1 MVTPLVVANINFTN
15 RQNICALYVA
25 QTKKREVTTR
35 SRVFAVPKR
44 LTNRIAVIY
53 FSPTKGEKRL
63 GEVMRFGQTALLA
76 GLSLV
81 LMQPALAG
89 GWNEQCDWFE
99 NAAIGTRCAQSW
111 SFSTGLSYDWYG
123 YKSSGLSGVNSV
135 DEQYFPSFALA
146 VTPNSWLT
154 LSYTSD
160 YGFDNHSWTF
170 SDGSH
175 GSSSLSYAYRQILEA
190 NANVIDTGP
199 GSQRYVVNVYGGGAI
214 VPAHDGY
221 DEQTGVFGGLVA
233 NGQWR
238 LGSSGFSI
246 DGRAQ
251 LEIDERAGGYSNGV
265 SPSNVFVYPYA
276 QLLLSNDKAGI
287 AAGPVLHSAQ
297 WLSTSLSGGVGS
309 QSDYYALGGTAIAQ
323 PFRSSQSPLLNGIIL
338 QATATESLGQAGM
351 VPSSV
356 AKTSEVDV
364 SGTVSFHFRY

>member
-1 MVTPLVVANINFTN
+1 M
-15 RQNICALYVA
+15 
-25 QTKKREVTTR
+25 
-35 SRVFAVPKR
+35 
-44 LTNRIAVIY
+44 
-53 FSPTKGEKRL
+53 KGGTWL
-63 GEVMRFGQTALLA
+63 GDVMRFGQTARLV

-81 LMQPALAG
+81 LVGPAQAG
-89 GWNEQCDWFE
+89 GWTESCDWFE
-99 NAAIGTRCAQSW
+99 NSLVGTRCAQSW
-111 SFSTGLSYDWYG
+111 SFGTGLSYDWYG

-135 DEQYFPSFALA
+135 DDQYFPSFALA

-154 LSYTSD
+154 LSYTSE

-175 GSSSLSYAYRQILEA
+175 GSRSLSYAYRQILEA
-190 NANVIDTGP
+190 NANLIDTGP
-199 GSQRYVVNVYGGGAI
+199 GAQRYVVNVYGGGHI

-251 LEIDERAGGYSNGV
+251 VEIDERAGGYSNGV

-287 AAGPVLHSAQ
+287 AAGPVLHTAQ

-338 QATATESLGQAGM
+338 RATATESLGQAGM

>member
-1 MVTPLVVANINFTN
+1 
-15 RQNICALYVA
+15 
-25 QTKKREVTTR
+25 
-35 SRVFAVPKR
+35 
-44 LTNRIAVIY
+44 
-53 FSPTKGEKRL
+53 
-63 GEVMRFGQTALLA
+63 MRFGQTALLA
-76 GLSLV
+76 GLSLALV
-81 LMQPALAG
+81 QPTLAG

-123 YKSSGLSGVNSV
+123 YKSSGLGSVNSV
-135 DEQYFPSFALA
+135 DEQYFPSFELA

-154 LSYTSD
+154 LSYTSE
-160 YGFDNHSWTF
+160 YGFDNQHWTF
-170 SDGSH
+170 WDGSH
-175 GSSSLSYAYRQILEA
+175 GSRSLSYAYRQILEA

-199 GSQRYVVNVYGGGAI
+199 GAQRYVVNVYGGGHI

-221 DEQTGVFGGLVA
+221 DEQTRVFGGLSA
-233 NGQWR
+233 YGQWR

-246 DGRAQ
+246 DGRAHV
-251 LEIDERAGGYSNGV
+251 EIDEGWGGYMNGL
-265 SPSNVFVYPYA
+265 SPSDVFVYPSA

-287 AAGPVLHSAQ
+287 AAGPVLTSSQ
-297 WLSTSLSGGVGS
+297 WVSTSLPGGVSS
-309 QSDYYALGGTAIAQ
+309 QSDYYALGGTVVAQ

-364 SGTVSFHFRY
+364 SGTMSFHFRY

>member
-1 MVTPLVVANINFTN
+1 MKDKT
-15 RQNICALYVA
+15 
-25 QTKKREVTTR
+25 
-35 SRVFAVPKR
+35 
-44 LTNRIAVIY
+44 
-53 FSPTKGEKRL
+53 RL
-63 GEVMRFGQTALLA
+63 GDAMRFGQTALLA

-81 LMQPALAG
+81 LAGPALAG

-111 SFSTGLSYDWYG
+111 SFATALSYGWYG
-123 YKSSGLSGVNSV
+123 YKNSGLGSVNSV
-135 DEQYFPSFALA
+135 DEQYLPSFALA

-154 LSYTSD
+154 LSYTSE

-170 SDGSH
+170 WDGSH
-175 GSSSLSYAYRQILEA
+175 GSRSLSYAYRQILEA

-199 GSQRYVVNVYGGGAI
+199 GAQRYVVNVYGGGHI

-221 DEQTGVFGGLVA
+221 EEQTGVFGGLVA

-251 LEIDERAGGYSNGV
+251 LEIDDRSGEYINSSSASNDV
-265 SPSNVFVYPYA
+265 LVYPDFR
-276 QLLLSNDKAGI
+276 LLLSNDKAGI
-287 AAGPVLHSAQ
+287 AAGPVLNTAQ
-297 WLSTSLSGGVGS
+297 WLSTSAKGGVGS
-309 QSDYYALGGTAIAQ
+309 QPSYYALGGTVIAQ

-338 QATATESLGQAGM
+338 QATAAESLGQANF

-356 AKTSEVDV
+356 AKTSDFDV
-364 SGTVSFHFRY
+364 SGTVGFHFRY